1 MTDVVFAVAYQ
12 MCPPASPGVLPYAPK
27 LSVPMLV
34 GEEHRHFG
42 MHENMPLVNAASAFI
57 GSKMWT
63 MLSVRWCTF
72 LTVARILLRD
82 D

>member
-1 MTDVVFAVAYQ
+1 
-12 MCPPASPGVLPYAPK
+12 
-27 LSVPMLV
+27 MLV